1 MMSNVSNNLNNIS
14 VIKELL
20 KNNINEQEGVEL
32 NNKIYNDKEGEKK
45 IKDIVKKDMEQISR
59 SVPELKKPEKEKQN
73 IQYLIDELQKNNR
86 SQNNNPI
93 KQGGFNF
100 ISNEMMSIIN
110 LMIDYLKIMIK
121 KYESSRELGNLFM
134 TMQVDIANKIKDDL
148 YKKADLILSAAISS
162 AAVSMAIHGI
172 GAFTS
177 IKGINKGVSPGETTN
192 KTMIKGTF
200 ISSTAD
206 PVSKVVDSSI
216 QNDALRIEG
225 DIKVLEARSH
235 ATGQIDSNNSEIQ
248 REALDIIKA
257 LIQAMEAII
266 RANQDAAS
274 TISGNVR
281 G

>member
-14 VIKELL
+14 VMKELL
-20 KNNINEQEGVEL
+20 RNNINEQGNVEL

-45 IKDIVKKDMEQISR
+45 IKYIVKKDMEKINR

-73 IQYLIDELQKNNR
+73 IQYLMDELQKNNR
-86 SQNNNPI
+86 SQNNNLI